1 MARSKM
7 RVMFGNNNCLRVT
20 YLSYTLSKQE
30 ASPYPALSHNN
41 KWSYAVEPPFSDA
54 KSTQLDIL
62 KFVFMSACYLSDL
75 RLNIAR

>member
-1 MARSKM
+1 M
-7 RVMFGNNNCLRVT
+7 
-20 YLSYTLSKQE
+20 
-30 ASPYPALSHNN
+30 LSHNN
-41 KWSYAVEPPFSDA
+41 KWSYTVEPPFSDA